1 MQKTA
6 VSARDVAEA
15 AGVSR
20 TAVSRTFT
28 PGASVAPATR
38 ARVIA
43 AAEAL
48 GYQVNSL
55 ARGLTRAESGLVALI
70 VAELDTPYR
79 SQLVSILTERLQ
91 LAGKLAMIINTDRS
105 DASVEA
111 ALRQAIGYR
120 TDAAI
125 VLSGMPDPALA
136 DLCLRN
142 GLQLVL
148 INRDEALPG
157 TVRVRLDDEQ
167 AGAAAARTLLRVGC
181 TRPALAT
188 SAPATTSLAARAS
201 GFLAALQEQGITP
214 IIAAHG
220 PTHYDTGLALGTQL
234 LTCADPPDGVF
245 CVTDLLAFGVMDAA
259 RHRFGLQIPQ
269 DLSVIGFDD
278 IPQAGWEAYG
288 LTTFAQPINGIA
300 DACVDWLSRPTQG
313 DSAETVHLSAQMIWR
328 KSVRALTPKSAP
340 TSAIAGACQV
350 ASDDAAS

>member
-55 ARGLTRAESGLVALI
+55 ARSLTRAESGLVALI

-300 DACVDWLSRPTQG
+300 DACVAWLSRPTQG

>member
-1 MQKTA
+1 MPKKSA
-6 VSARDVAEA
+6 VSARDVAGS

-38 ARVIA
+38 AKVMA

-70 VAELDTPYR
+70 VAELETPYR
-79 SQLVSILTERLQ
+79 ALLVSALTDKLQ
-91 LAGKLAMIINTDRS
+91 AAGKVAMIINTDRS

-136 DLCLRN
+136 DLCQRN

-148 INRDEALPG
+148 INRDEEFPG
-157 TVRVRLDDEQ
+157 AVRIRLNDEE
-167 AGAAAARTLLRVGC
+167 AGATAARTLLRVGC
-181 TRPALAT
+181 TRPALVT
-188 SAPATTSLAARAS
+188 SASATVSLAARAR
-201 GFLAALQEQGITP
+201 GFLAVLSAEGVSP
-214 IIAAHG
+214 ILAAEG
-220 PTHYDTGLALGTQL
+220 PTHYKTGLALGTKL
-234 LTCADPPDGVF
+234 LSRVVRPDGVF
-245 CVTDLLAFGVMDAA
+245 CVTDLIAFGVIDAA
-259 RHRFGLQIPQ
+259 RQRFGLRVPD

-278 IPQAGWEAYG
+278 VPQAGWEAYK
-288 LTTFAQPINGIA
+288 LTTFRQPINGIVN
-300 DACVDWLSRPTQG
+300 ACVDWLTQPLG
-313 DSAETVHLSAQMIWR
+313 DKTAETVYLSAEIEWR
-328 KSVRALTPKSAP
+328 SSVLSLTQHSKS
-340 TSAIAGACQV
+340 
-350 ASDDAAS
+350 

>member
-28 PGASVAPATR
+28 PGASVAPSTR
-38 ARVIA
+38 ARVLA

-79 SQLVSILTERLQ
+79 SQLVSTLTERLQ
-91 LAGKLAMIINTDRS
+91 LVGKLAMIINTDRS

-111 ALRQAIGYR
+111 ALRQAISYR

-142 GLQLVL
+142 GLRLVL

-188 SAPATTSLAARAS
+188 SAPATTSLAARAD
-201 GFLAALQEQGITP
+201 GFLAALQEHGIMP
-214 IIAAHG
+214 IIAAQG
-220 PTHYDTGLALGTQL
+220 PTNYDTGLALGTQL
-234 LTCADPPDGVF
+234 LTGAEPPDGVF

-259 RHRFGLQIPQ
+259 RHRFGLRIPQ
-269 DLSVIGFDD
+269 DMSVIGFDD

-300 DACVDWLSRPTQG
+300 DACVAWLSRPTKG
-313 DSAETVHLSAQMIWR
+313 NATETVHLSAQMIWR
-328 KSVRALTPKSAP
+328 KSVRVPTESSTPA
-340 TSAIAGACQV
+340 
-350 ASDDAAS
+350 

>member
-1 MQKTA
+1 MRCKRQP
-6 VSARDVAEA
+6 S
-15 AGVSR
+15 
-20 TAVSRTFT
+20 
-28 PGASVAPATR
+28 APATR

-79 SQLVSILTERLQ
+79 SRLVSALTERLQ

-142 GLQLVL
+142 GLRLVL

-181 TRPALAT
+181 TRLALAT
-188 SAPATTSLAARAS
+188 SAPATS
-201 GFLAALQEQGITP
+201 
-214 IIAAHG
+214 
-220 PTHYDTGLALGTQL
+220 
-234 LTCADPPDGVF
+234 
-245 CVTDLLAFGVMDAA
+245 
-259 RHRFGLQIPQ
+259 
-269 DLSVIGFDD
+269 
-278 IPQAGWEAYG
+278 
-288 LTTFAQPINGIA
+288 
-300 DACVDWLSRPTQG
+300 ACRPV
-313 DSAETVHLSAQMIWR
+313 SWKR
-328 KSVRALTPKSAP
+328 
-340 TSAIAGACQV
+340 
-350 ASDDAAS
+350 

>member
-38 ARVIA
+38 AKVVA

-79 SQLVSILTERLQ
+79 SWLVSALTERLQ
-91 LAGKLAMIINTDRS
+91 VAGKLAMIINTDRS
-105 DASVEA
+105 DASVKA

-142 GLQLVL
+142 GLRLVL

-157 TVRVRLDDEQ
+157 TTRIRLDDED
-167 AGAAAARTLLRVGC
+167 AGAAAARTLLRAGC
-181 TRPALAT
+181 TRLALVT

-201 GFLAALQEQGITP
+201 GFLAALQEEGITP
-214 IIAAHG
+214 IIAAQG
-220 PTHYDTGLALGTQL
+220 PTHYNTGLALGTQL
-234 LTCADPPDGVF
+234 LTRADRPDGVF

-259 RHRFGLQIPQ
+259 RHRFGLRIPQ

-288 LTTFAQPINGIA
+288 LTTFAQPVSGIV
-300 DACVDWLSRPTQG
+300 DACVAWLSCPTEG
-313 DSAETVHLSAQMIWR
+313 DTAETVHLSAQMIWR
-328 KSVRALTPKSAP
+328 QSVRAPAP
-340 TSAIAGACQV
+340 ISNPA
-350 ASDDAAS
+350 

>member
-28 PGASVAPATR
+28 PGASVAPSTR
-38 ARVIA
+38 ARVLA

-111 ALRQAIGYR
+111 ALRQAISYR

-136 DLCLRN
+136 ELCLRN
-142 GLQLVL
+142 GLRLVL

-157 TVRVRLDDEQ
+157 TVRVRLDDEH
-167 AGAAAARTLLRVGC
+167 AGAAAARTLLQVGC

-188 SAPATTSLAARAS
+188 SAPATTSLAARAD
-201 GFLAALQEQGITP
+201 GFLAALQEHGIMP
-214 IIAAHG
+214 IIAAQG
-220 PTHYDTGLALGTQL
+220 PTNYDTGLALGTQL
-234 LTCADPPDGVF
+234 LTGAEPPDGVF
-245 CVTDLLAFGVMDAA
+245 CVTDLLACGVMDAA
-259 RHRFGLQIPQ
+259 RHRFGLRIPQ

-300 DACVDWLSRPTQG
+300 DACVAWLSRPTEG
-313 DSAETVHLSAQMIWR
+313 NAVETVHLSAQMIWR
-328 KSVRALTPKSAP
+328 KSVRVPTESSTPA
-340 TSAIAGACQV
+340 
-350 ASDDAAS
+350 